1 MPDSSTETENPRD
14 EHTRRRRG
22 MRTRR
27 RRRRRR
33 RRLCRLQGEASA
45 WCNLLF
51 YKNICWVRT
60 EYFTGS
66 MI

>member
-14 EHTRRRRG
+14 EHMRRRRG
-22 MRTRR
+22 MRT